1 VPVAQEVETA
11 VTAGAA
17 TATAE
22 AATATAEA
30 ATATAGAATGAA
42 KSSGRILVLSGRSR
56 AAQSL
61 SSAAPALCRPQKAGT
76 GFASPVAGLNAG
88 VSKSGELESQS
99 PEETRARAIES
110 RACFDNE
117 TSRERVT
124 LGLQPTN

>member
-1 VPVAQEVETA
+1 META

-30 ATATAGAATGAA
+30 ATA
-42 KSSGRILVLSGRSR
+42 KSAERISVLSERSR

-61 SSAAPALCRPQKAGT
+61 SSAASGALQARERQAGRRVERWV
-76 GFASPVAGLNAG
+76 GGESG
-88 VSKSGELESQS
+88 VLESHFKR
-99 PEETRARAIES
+99 RAQLES

-117 TSRERVT
+117 T
-124 LGLQPTN
+124 